1 MRNSKDNDTDQL
13 YRLVK
18 FVDVLEDDNMVAR
31 YGILQPD
38 ETIICFCCGS
48 TIEKEDYV
56 ILDNNVSWRQ
66 LDDIT
71 RKFMC

>member
-1 MRNSKDNDTDQL
+1 MKKQETGVCDHP

-18 FVDVLEDDNMVAR
+18 YCDVLEEDNMVPR
-31 YGILQPD
+31 YGILLPD

-48 TIEKEDYV
+48 IIEKEDYV
-56 ILDNNVSWRQ
+56 ILDKNVSWRQ

-71 RKFMC
+71 RKFMY

>member
-56 ILDNNVSWRQ
+56 ILDNNVSWRK

-71 RKFMC
+71 SKFMY

>member
-18 FVDVLEDDNMVAR
+18 FVDVLEDDNMVPR
-31 YGILQPD
+31 CGILLPD

-48 TIEKEDYV
+48 IIEKEDYV
-56 ILDNNVSWRQ
+56 ILDKNVSWRQ

-71 RKFMC
+71 RKFMY